1 MRGETDFLSWLATE
15 PGKAAVAGALGGIV
29 RWLTLRPSWK
39 EGGATL
45 IIGSICAVYLGP
57 VALPLIEGSIGK
69 IVPGGDMA
77 GLSSFLVGIGGISL
91 SGLVLDIFDRRRREL
106 KGGGNDGS

>member
-1 MRGETDFLSWLATE
+1 MNFDGFSWFGSE

-39 EGGATL
+39 EGAATL
-45 IIGSICAVYLGP
+45 LVGMICAVYLGP
-57 VALPLIEGSIGK
+57 LALPLVDGSVGRVI
-69 IVPGGDMA
+69 PGGDMA

-91 SGLVLDIFDRRRREL
+91 SGLLMDIFDRRRSDL
-106 KGGGNDGS
+106 KGGGDDAG